1 MSHGYY
7 EKNRDDDKRILIHR
21 SRDHTYPA
29 HFHTHLE
36 LFLLKSGEYTL
47 TLDGKSEKMQ
57 GGDIAVIDSFTV
69 HGYRRTREVA
79 DDCVVIIPFDRL
91 HGFWKNHRAD
101 RIENPVFRDRAL
113 CEELLGLI
121 DQYLVDTAAQT
132 REAGAQLLLAR
143 LLEHLRFSPSRGG
156 GERLLLREILSYI
169 QEHFRKPLTR
179 ADIAL
184 ALGYTESHISRV
196 FCAYVGKGL
205 SQYVNDLRLQYI
217 ERQRQNGDTR
227 PVTDLIFEAGFGSQ
241 QTYYR
246 AKKGAKV

>member
-7 EKNRDDDKRILIHR
+7 EKTRDDDNRILIQR

-36 LFLLKSGEYTL
+36 VFLLKSGEYTL
-47 TLDGKSEKMQ
+47 TLDGKSERIQ
-57 GGDIAVIDSFTV
+57 GGDIAVIDSFAV
-69 HGYRRTREVA
+69 HAYQRIEEGA

-101 RIENPVFRDRAL
+101 CIENPVFHNKEL
-113 CEELLGLI
+113 CEELLELI
-121 DQYLVDTAAQT
+121 DRYLVDTTAQT
-132 REAGAQLLLAR
+132 KDAGAQLLLAR

-169 QEHFRKPLTR
+169 QEHFKEPLTR
-179 ADIAL
+179 TDIAH

-196 FCAYVGKGL
+196 FHAYVGKGL
-205 SQYVNDLRLQYI
+205 SPYVNDLRLQYI
-217 ERQRQNGDTR
+217 EHQRQNGDTR
-227 PVTDLIFEAGFGSQ
+227 PLTELIFEAGFGSQ

-246 AKKGAKV
+246 AKKTAAV